1 MRSFLLFAAL
11 AISSVTAHVAK
22 RQEEGGSPETSTT
35 IVDSSPG
42 GTPST
47 SATTPSGS
55 ATPCAQNC
63 DAATVVY
70 SSCHNEANSLAC
82 FCQSRSINTLAACA
96 SCRRSN
102 GLNEE
107 AEALEEQIGG
117 IIQACNS
124 QSSTVAPPS
133 GITITK
139 TASVNPSQ
147 ITAPAG
153 AKLTGSGSKAASATK
168 SGASSAPSTAGGSNG
183 ASPVQGVVGS
193 LAGLVA
199 VGTVAL
205 LL

>member
-1 MRSFLLFAAL
+1 MRSFLFIAAL
-11 AISSVTAHVAK
+11 AISSVAGHAAK
-22 RQEEGGSPETSTT
+22 RQEGGSPETSTT

-55 ATPCAQNC
+55 AGPCAQSC
-63 DAATVVY
+63 DAASVVY
-70 SSCHNEANSLAC
+70 SSCHNDANSLAC

-102 GLNEE
+102 GLNDE

-139 TASVNPSQ
+139 TASVDPSQ

-168 SGASSAPSTAGGSNG
+168 SGASSSPSAAGSPNG
-183 ASPVQGVVGS
+183 ASPAHGVVGT
-193 LAGLVA
+193 LAGLVG
-199 VGTVAL
+199 VGAVAL
-205 LL
+205 FL

>member
-11 AISSVTAHVAK
+11 AITSVTGNVAK

-55 ATPCAQNC
+55 ANPCAQTC
-63 DAATVVY
+63 DAATVIY
-70 SSCHNEANSLAC
+70 SSCHNDANSLAC

-102 GLNEE
+102 GLNDE

-168 SGASSAPSTAGGSNG
+168 SGASSSPSAAGSPNG
-183 ASPVQGVVGS
+183 ASPAHGVAGTI
-193 LAGLVA
+193 AGLVG
-199 VGTVAL
+199 VGAVAL
-205 LL
+205 FL